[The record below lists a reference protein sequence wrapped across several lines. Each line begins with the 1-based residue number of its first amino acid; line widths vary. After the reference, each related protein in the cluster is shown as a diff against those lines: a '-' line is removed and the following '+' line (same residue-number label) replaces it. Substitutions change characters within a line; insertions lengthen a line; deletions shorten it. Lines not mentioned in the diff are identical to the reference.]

1 MESRHMEKTAATAS
15 ALPAAGEEDAEDRD
29 LESSSVINRADR
41 AASGPG
47 NRQSRVLR
55 DIMKNLPLIVGRLDR
70 DGKVMAVEGEGLG
83 RKGFHPED
91 LLGHEFA
98 AVHPESRAVIGQVLA
113 GAEASFTLHGRSED
127 GFWYIDFYAVPGE
140 KGGAIFF
147 GRDITER
154 RWLEHRL
161 LMATDLEQRRIGAD
175 LHEGLGQKL
184 TGLAFLATALRE
196 WTRGSDAETTR
207 QADLVA
213 RLANEAVLQSRA
225 LARSL
230 CPVEVEES
238 GLVAALS
245 ELGEQTRILH
255 GIDCRFIAAARLTPR
270 GHMTSIHLYRIAQ
283 EAIANAIKHGGA
295 HHITMNLE
303 SEGDR
308 YCLTVADDGQ
318 GFSLGTAV
326 DANSHGLRLMK
337 FRATMIN
344 GWLSIESQPG
354 KGTKV
359 CCRFGAGVSADTW
372 T

>member
-1 MESRHMEKTAATAS
+1 VV
-15 ALPAAGEEDAEDRD
+15 AL
-29 LESSSVINRADR
+29 
-41 AASGPG
+41 
-47 NRQSRVLR
+47 
-55 DIMKNLPLIVGRLDR
+55 
-70 DGKVMAVEGEGLG
+70 EGEGLG
-83 RKGFHPED
+83 RAGFHSGD
-91 LLGHEFA
+91 LLGREFA

-113 GAEASFTLHGRSED
+113 GAEASFTLHGRGEG
-127 GFWYIDFYAVPGE
+127 GFWYIDFYAAPSE
-140 KGGAIFF
+140 EGGAAFF

-196 WTRGSDAETTR
+196 WTKGSDAETAR

-213 RLANEAVLQSRA
+213 RLANEAVQQSRA

-238 GLVAALS
+238 GLLAALS
-245 ELGEQTRILH
+245 VLGQQTRILH
-255 GIDCRFIAAARLTPR
+255 RTGCRFIATTKLAPPGQLA
-270 GHMTSIHLYRIAQ
+270 SIHLYRIAQ
-283 EAIANAIKHGGA
+283 EAISNAIKHGGA
-295 HHITMNLE
+295 RHIDMSLE
-303 SEGDR
+303 AEGDR
-308 YCLTVADDGQ
+308 YCLTVADDGA
-318 GFSLGTAV
+318 GFSPGAGI
-326 DANSHGLRLMK
+326 DANSHGVRLMK

-359 CCRFGAGVSADTW
+359 CCRFGASALAEPAR
-372 T
+372 